1 VTFEQQI
8 FKQMRQRVNHDAIDY
23 IIQRM

>member
-1 VTFEQQI
+1 VTFEQQK
-8 FKQMRQRVNHDAIDY
+8 FKQMRQRVNHGAIDY